1 MRPSLSTLFPG
12 VHKIRVP
19 LTGSPLGWV
28 NCYVL
33 EADDGFVL
41 VDCGWDLPDA
51 LEALRKGLDELK
63 IPLEALRTLVIT
75 HNHPDHYGLAGRLV
89 KLASCG
95 LLMHHLDAVHIQSR
109 YVDMKSLQGE
119 MEGWLRTHGAPT
131 DSLMDMVKGSEAIL
145 ERVNIATPDIEVNGG
160 ERISAGKLEWQVIW
174 TPGHSIGHI
183 CLYEPRL
190 KAFLSG
196 DHILNPISPSIGL
209 HAQSMG
215 NPLSDYLSS
224 LEGIRSMDV
233 ETVLPAH
240 GDEFT
245 GFRERI
251 DELMAHHEERLTEI
265 VEIISKRGDLSAY
278 GVASHMRWRVE
289 SAWDTWAPFQ
299 RRMATMEALAHLE
312 LLVSRA
318 NLRRQI
324 ADGGL
329 VRYAVPS

>member
-1 MRPSLSTLFPG
+1 
-12 VHKIRVP
+12 
-19 LTGSPLGWV
+19 V
-28 NCYVL
+28 NSYVI

-51 LEALRKGLDELK
+51 LEALRKGLDELNIK
-63 IPLEALRTLVIT
+63 LEDLRTLIVT

-95 LLMHHLDAVHIQSR
+95 LIMHHLDSIHIQTR
-109 YVDMKSLQGE
+109 YVDIKSLQSE
-119 MEGWLRTHGAPT
+119 MEGWLRTHGAPA
-131 DSLMDMVKGSEAIL
+131 DSLMDMVKGSEMIL
-145 ERVNIATPDIEVNGG
+145 ERVNIAAPDIEVNGG
-160 ERISAGKLEWQVIW
+160 EKIAAGKLEWEVIW

-224 LEGIRSMDV
+224 LDGIREMDV

-240 GDEFT
+240 GDEFQ

-251 DELMAHHEERLTEI
+251 DELMSHHEERLEEI
-265 VEIISKRGDLSAY
+265 VGIAAQHGALSAY
-278 GVASHMRWRVE
+278 DVASHMRWRMDN
-289 SAWDTWAPFQ
+289 SWDEWAPFQ

-312 LLVSRA
+312 LLVSRGK
-318 NLRRQI
+318 LRRQI

-329 VRYAVPS
+329 VRYALPS

>member
-1 MRPSLSTLFPG
+1 MNSYIIESDNG
-12 VHKIRVP
+12 
-19 LTGSPLGWV
+19 
-28 NCYVL
+28 YVM
-33 EADDGFVL
+33 

-51 LEALRKGLDELK
+51 LEALRKGLDELNIK
-63 IPLEALRTLVIT
+63 LEDLRTLVIT

-95 LLMHHLDAVHIQSR
+95 LMMHRLDSVHIQSR
-109 YVDMKSLQGE
+109 YVDMSSLQGE
-119 MEGWLRTHGAPT
+119 MKNWLRTHGAPA

-145 ERVNIATPDIEVNGG
+145 ERVNIAAPDIEVEGG
-160 ERISAGKLEWQVIW
+160 ERITAGKLEWQVVW

-183 CLYEPRL
+183 CLYEPNI
-190 KAFLSG
+190 KAFMSG

-224 LEGIRSMDV
+224 LEGIRNMDV

-240 GDEFT
+240 GDEFQ

-251 DELMAHHEERLTEI
+251 DELMSHHEERLSEI
-265 VEIISKRGDLSAY
+265 VEIISARGALSAY
-278 GVASHMRWRVE
+278 DTAAKMRWRME
-289 SAWDTWAPFQ
+289 NSWDSWAPFQ
-299 RRMATMEALAHLE
+299 RRMATMEGLAHLE
-312 LLVSRA
+312 LLVSRG